1 MAEKPKHRVLL
12 LLLNAVP
19 RGTVVTSTTSGVEI
33 SVHSDDRRIWE
44 MTAEL
49 PEYTYRERIENASNH
64 AWQKTKKGL
73 GLRGGGAAAKDCNHT
88 RICIPSGQSS
98 YTKANCLYFD
108 EKTRLLC
115 MNGCVSHTYIHL
127 HV

>member
-19 RGTVVTSTTSGVEI
+19 RGTVVTSTTPGVEI

-44 MTAEL
+44 MTAEV
-49 PEYTYRERIENASNH
+49 PEYTYLEMFDNAKND

-73 GLRGGGAAAKDCNHT
+73 GFRGGGAAAKDCNRA

-98 YTKANCLYFD
+98 YTKVNCLYF
-108 EKTRLLC
+108 
-115 MNGCVSHTYIHL
+115 
-127 HV
+127 